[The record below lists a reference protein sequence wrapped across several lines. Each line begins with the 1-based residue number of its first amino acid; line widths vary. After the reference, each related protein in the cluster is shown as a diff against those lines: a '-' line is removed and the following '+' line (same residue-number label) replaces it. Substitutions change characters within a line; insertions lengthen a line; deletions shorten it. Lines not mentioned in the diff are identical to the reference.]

1 MDSASTRE
9 LGLATP
15 EIDRSLLKRCL
26 GQEPGAWK
34 DFVDRYL
41 GLFIH
46 VIQHTAHARSVNLTP
61 EDMDDLCAEM
71 FLAVLKDD
79 FAVLRRFKGQSSLAA
94 YLAVIVRRLAVK
106 EISKRRS
113 AEALGHVR
121 AQAAMEQFPDVS
133 IPPQSRL
140 ENADLVDR
148 MMVGLSATD
157 AEVIRRYHLQGQSY
171 RDICQAIGVPENS
184 IGSILSRARE
194 KLRNELSATL

>member
-1 MDSASTRE
+1 M
-9 LGLATP
+9 ATP
-15 EIDRSLLKRCL
+15 ELDRSLLKRCL

-46 VIQHTAHARSVNLTP
+46 VIQHTAHARSVNLTA
-61 EDMDDLCAEM
+61 DDIDDLCADM
-71 FLAVLKDD
+71 FLAVLRDD

-106 EISKRRS
+106 EISKRRT
-113 AEALGHVR
+113 AETLGQGR
-121 AQAAMEQFPDVS
+121 APAAMDQIPS
-133 IPPQSRL
+133 RSSPPQSRL

-157 AEVIRRYHLQGQSY
+157 TEVIRRYHLHGQSY
-171 RDICQAIGVPENS
+171 REISEALGMAENS
-184 IGSILSRARE
+184 VGAILSRARE
-194 KLRNELSATL
+194 KLRNELTATL